1 MPAVTPAE
9 RPNGTVAHENGI
21 GLDLHGGK
29 AAGEL
34 GAVLPVSHRPPPIE
48 HPGASEQKSARA
60 DRRGA
65 TGLPRTFTHPIDQH
79 GIGRRRVD
87 TCTAGNDERVDARFK
102 R

>member
-9 RPNGTVAHENGI
+9 VQIEPSHKNGI
-21 GLDLHGGK
+21 GLDLHGGE

-34 GAVLPVSHRPPPIE
+34 GAVFPMSHHPPPIE
-48 HPGASEQKSARA
+48 HPGGGEQKSARA
-60 DRRGA
+60 DRGRA

-79 GIGRRRVD
+79 GIRRRRVD
-87 TCTAGNDERVDARFK
+87 TFTAGDYERVDARFK